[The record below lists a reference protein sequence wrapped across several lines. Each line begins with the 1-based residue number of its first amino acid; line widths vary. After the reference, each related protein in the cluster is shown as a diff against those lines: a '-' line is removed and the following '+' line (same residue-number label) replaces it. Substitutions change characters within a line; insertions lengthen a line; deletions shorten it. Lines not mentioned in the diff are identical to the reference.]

1 MSSTPSTTLT
11 VSGLDVAF
19 GARVLFSGLDLTLT
33 GGEVVAVVGP
43 NGSGKSTLMRTLVGE
58 LPVEGGSIRLAP
70 ADATIAWLPQVL
82 PDAQESLLAYARR
95 RTGVAAADVE
105 LEAASAA
112 LADGAP
118 GADDRYALALER
130 WLALGAADL
139 EERLPEVSAR
149 VGLDVDASRPLG
161 TLSGGQAARAS
172 LVAVLLSQYDVLLL
186 DEPTNDLDARGL
198 ALMAEFVRSHDG
210 PVLVASHDRAFL
222 DRVTTSV
229 VELDLPQQRIGHY
242 TGTYSDFVEQRA
254 LARSQAW
261 DAYEEYASDRDGLL
275 GQARQRADWAVKGR
289 TGPKATK
296 EPDKHIREKHRAR
309 ADRQAAKGA
318 RLERAADRLAV
329 VEQPRK
335 EWQLRYTITEGR
347 PSADVVAT
355 LSEAVVERH
364 GFRLG
369 PVSLTLGRGDRIAL
383 VGDNGSGKTT
393 LLGALLGEL
402 PLTSGRQTLG
412 TRVSVGVLDQ
422 RRRLLD
428 TDATVLD
435 VVRRELGPQARTGSD
450 WPVGEVRTLLAKFGL
465 GAEHVGRPARSLSM
479 GERTRALMAL
489 FQGREVNVLVLDEP
503 TNHLDVAAIEQLE
516 TAVAAFT
523 GTVLVVS
530 HDETLLAR
538 LRLTHRW
545 LVARGRVAVEGVGVS
560 G

>member
-11 VSGLDVAF
+11 VTGLDVAF
-19 GARVLFSGLDLTLT
+19 GARVLFSGLDLTLASGDVT
-33 GGEVVAVVGP
+33 AVVGP

-58 LPVEGGSIRLAP
+58 LPIEGGSIRLAP
-70 ADATIAWLPQVL
+70 SDATVAWLPQVP

-112 LADGAP
+112 LAESVP
-118 GADDRYALALER
+118 GAEDRYALALER

-149 VGLDVDASRPLG
+149 VGLDVDASRRLG

-198 ALMAEFVRSHDG
+198 DLMAEFVRSHDG

-242 TGTYSDFVEQRA
+242 TGTYSDFVQQRA

-261 DAYEEYASDRDGLL
+261 DAYEEYASDRDALL

-318 RLERAADRLAV
+318 RLERAADRLTV
-329 VEQPRK
+329 VDQPRK

-347 PSADVVAT
+347 PPADVVAT
-355 LSEAVVERH
+355 LSESVVERH

-393 LLGALLGEL
+393 LLGALLGDL

-422 RRRLLD
+422 RRRLLE

-435 VVRRELGPQARTGSD
+435 VVRRELGPHPRTGSE

-503 TNHLDVAAIEQLE
+503 TNHLDVDAIEQLE
-516 TAVAAFT
+516 AAVAAFG

-530 HDETLLAR
+530 HDESLLAG

-545 LVARGRVAVEGVGVS
+545 HVERGRVAVEGVAVS